1 MTTTADRT
9 LLRGAIIITVDP
21 SFPSEFEGDILIEG
35 QVIKEIA
42 PRIEVDEAST
52 KVVDLAGRIVVPG
65 FVDTHRHI
73 WQTPFRY
80 AGADWTIVQYAVAM
94 WGLAGPAYEPEDQ
107 YIALRIGLAE
117 ALNAG
122 VTQVY
127 DWNHNVNTPD
137 HADETVRAHR
147 DSGARVVF
155 GYGQGSPDWAT
166 FLDPAIG
173 VSTPP
178 PSEDIA
184 RVQNQYYSSANQLT
198 TLALA
203 ARGPEVSPIE
213 VVQLETEQARRLGLR
228 QSIHIGNGSWA
239 HIRPVKQMHDL
250 GLLGDDITWVHGNG
264 LYDEDLQLIA
274 DTGGKA
280 SCAPE
285 LESHMGHGPVAIKR
299 FLDRGVRPALSVDTC
314 TNVSGDMFAIM
325 RAALAITRGDYQNA
339 QIAEGVDPTKAA
351 LKTTDVIE
359 FGTLRGAE
367 SNGLGDITGTLT
379 PGKQADLVVI
389 STDSPSMIPMNYAA
403 GAVVMGANAGNV
415 EHVLVAGRFVKKDFK
430 LVDTD
435 LVWLRTNAEAVRDR
449 LFARVGGTRGGWLPS
464 MEGADVSR

>member
-1 MTTTADRT
+1 MTTATRR
-9 LLRGAIIITVDP
+9 LLRGATIIAVDP
-21 SFPSEFEGDILIEG
+21 AYPSEFEGDILIEDDT
-35 QVIKEIA
+35 IA
-42 PRIEVDEAST
+42 AIATHLDVDSAST
-52 KVVDLAGRIVVPG
+52 EVIDLSGRIIVAG

-80 AGADWTIVQYAVAM
+80 AGADWTITQYAVAM
-94 WGLAGPAYEPEDQ
+94 WGLAGPAYDPEDL
-107 YIALRIGLAE
+107 YIALRLGLAE

-122 VTQVY
+122 VTQVF
-127 DWNHNVNTPD
+127 DWNHNINSPE

-155 GYGQGSPDWAT
+155 GYGQGSPDWNT

-173 VSTPP
+173 VSIPP
-178 PSEDIA
+178 PNEDIA
-184 RVQNQYYSSANQLT
+184 RVQSQYYSSSDQLT

-213 VVQLETEQARRLGLR
+213 VVAMESAQARRLGLR

-250 GLLGDDITWVHGNG
+250 GLLDDTITWVHGNG

-274 DTGGKA
+274 DSGGKA

-325 RAALAITRGDYQNA
+325 RAALAITRGDYQNV
-339 QIAEGVDPTKAA
+339 QIAEGIDPTKAA
-351 LKTTDVIE
+351 LRTNDVIE
-359 FGTLRGAE
+359 FATLRGAQ
-367 SNGLGDITGTLT
+367 SNGLDAITGTLS
-379 PGKQADLVVI
+379 PGKKADLVVI
-389 STDSPSMIPMNYAA
+389 STNSPSMIPLNYAA
-403 GAVVMGANAGNV
+403 GAVVMGANAGDV
-415 EHVLVAGRFVKKDFK
+415 EHVLVGGRFVKRDHR

-435 LVWLRTNAEAVRDR
+435 IRWLRENAESVRDR
-449 LFARVGGTRGGWLPS
+449 LFARVGGTKGGWLPS

>member
-1 MTTTADRT
+1 MSAAERT
-9 LLRGAIIITVDP
+9 LLRGATIVAVDP
-21 SFPSEFEGDILIEG
+21 NYPSEFVGDILIEG

-42 PRIEVDEAST
+42 PRIEVDPGAVR
-52 KVVDLAGRIVVPG
+52 VVELEGRIITPG

-94 WGLAGPAYEPEDQ
+94 WGMAGPIYTPEDQ
-107 YIALRIGLAE
+107 YAALRLGLAD

-166 FLDPAIG
+166 FLDPEVG

-178 PSEDIA
+178 PSDDIE
-184 RVQNQYYSSANQLT
+184 RILNQYYSSADQLT
-198 TLALA
+198 TLGLA

-213 VVQLETEQARRLGLR
+213 VVQLETAQARRLGLR

-239 HIRPVKQMHDL
+239 HIRPVRMMQNL
-250 GLLGDDITWVHGNG
+250 GLLGEDITWIHGNG

-274 DTGGKA
+274 DSGGKA

-285 LESHMGHGPVAIKR
+285 LESHMAHGPVAIRR
-299 FLDRGVRPALSVDTC
+299 FLDRGVRPSLSVDTC

-325 RAALAITRGDYQNA
+325 RAALAMTRADYQNA
-339 QIAEGVDPTKAA
+339 EIAEGRDPSSAA
-351 LKTTDVIE
+351 LKTSDVIE
-359 FGTLRGAE
+359 FATLRGAE
-367 SNGLGDITGTLT
+367 SNGLDQITGTLT

-389 STDSPSMIPMNYAA
+389 DTNAPNLLPLNYAA
-403 GAVVMGANAGNV
+403 GAVVMGAHPGNV
-415 EHVLVAGRFVKKDFK
+415 EHVLVAGRFVKRDFE
-430 LVDTD
+430 LVGIDGA
-435 LVWLRTNAEAVRDR
+435 WLRREADAVRDR
-449 LFARVGGTRGGWLPS
+449 LFERVGATRGGWIPGL
-464 MEGADVSR
+464 GDADVSR